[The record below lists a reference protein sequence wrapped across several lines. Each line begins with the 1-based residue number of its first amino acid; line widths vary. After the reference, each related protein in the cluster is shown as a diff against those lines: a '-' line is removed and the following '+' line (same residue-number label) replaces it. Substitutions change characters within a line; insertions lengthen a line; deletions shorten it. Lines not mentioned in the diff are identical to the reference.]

1 MLQENAIDNMSVLIF
16 WQVSITPDAKNWF
29 ISSPEQKAEHM
40 TIQFNWIGNVTY
52 MWMCNIYNV

>member
-1 MLQENAIDNMSVLIF
+1 MMLQENAIDNMSVLIF
-16 WQVSITPDAKNWF
+16 WQVSITLDAKNWF

-52 MWMCNIYNV
+52 MWMY